1 MQDKIFYMMVLVNDQ
16 DKALDFYTIMLGFEK
31 RADVRY
37 PDGPRFLTVGLPGQ
51 DFQVVLWLG
60 APGQAQPVQGRIPAT
75 LTVETADCRKAF
87 EALKARG
94 VTFETEVLEYPWG
107 SIAVFQ
113 DPAGNRLQIRQG
125 R

>member
-1 MQDKIFYMMVLVNDQ
+1 LS
-16 DKALDFYTIMLGFEK
+16 
-31 RADVRY
+31 
-37 PDGPRFLTVGLPGQ
+37 VGLPGQ

-87 EALKARG
+87 EALKTRG